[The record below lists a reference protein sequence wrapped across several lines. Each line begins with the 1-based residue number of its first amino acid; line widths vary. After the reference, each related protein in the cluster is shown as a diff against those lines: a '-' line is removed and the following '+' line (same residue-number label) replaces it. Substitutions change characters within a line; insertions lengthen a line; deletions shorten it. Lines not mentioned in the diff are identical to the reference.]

1 MSLKEVITT
10 KGVNGEPVD
19 RSIKNVALTDQELQ
33 LIMRVFD
40 RMSRV
45 ANRMLRLNTKVTL
58 AEAVDIFTKPE
69 WADELDASRRP
80 FEFIWDFEDELL
92 RGLEHPK
99 TIFE

>member
-10 KGVNGEPVD
+10 KDVNGEPVD

-45 ANRMLRLNTKVTL
+45 DNRMLRLNTKVTL

-69 WADELDASRRP
+69 WADELDAS
-80 FEFIWDFEDELL
+80 
-92 RGLEHPK
+92 
-99 TIFE
+99 